1 MGCIPT
7 VLSLL
12 HRRQILEGLIA
23 FALLILERC
32 ASIIESHRHMHG
44 IAERLVRRATTT
56 AKVVLSLNLI
66 ASHAVV
72 LQMATFGYSDDG
84 ILAEWNASLDDIGVV
99 LDDGDGSFPLYGKSS
114 LSLLWCTATLTVR
127 RHGRPPAARLLPRHK
142 SIYANK
148 T

>member
-1 MGCIPT
+1 MMGCIPT

-99 LDDGDGSFPLYGKSS
+99 LDDGWKLSPPWQILSFTPLVYRNFNRAETRA
-114 LSLLWCTATLTVR
+114 TAS
-127 RHGRPPAARLLPRHK
+127 RPSVAKA
-142 SIYANK
+142 
-148 T
+148 